1 MTHNSYYTV
10 LHIEDGNF
18 RGSDQHMLVLI
29 KSIPVPKINAV
40 RVNLGICPLL
50 CSQSACFLLKLEE
63 PGIQIFH
70 INFIIL

>member
-1 MTHNSYYTV
+1 
-10 LHIEDGNF
+10 
-18 RGSDQHMLVLI
+18 MLVLI

-50 CSQSACFLLKLEE
+50 CSQSVCFLLKLEE